1 MIAKKIA
8 DSCYSTLA
16 LSAATLVVLA
26 GIGFFSGEGMVRE
39 WVMQLCCYGLF
50 AMSLNLLIGNSGMLS
65 FGHGAFFGL
74 SAYSFCL
81 LMKNM
86 DIAIPFA
93 ILVTLVLVGAVAA
106 LIGFI
111 SVRIEGIFFSF
122 ITLAIQMLIYSLV
135 LAWSELTGG
144 EQGLIGGVPRPV
156 FLGVNL
162 ADPWHLY
169 LFSVTSFVA
178 CVALIYQVVRSPF
191 GTALRMIRDNPSRA
205 SFVGLNVIACR
216 VLMFVIAALFAAVA
230 GILMGLQISGAYPN
244 FVYWTL
250 SGEGLFMVM
259 LGGLNQFFGP
269 IVGSALLIVINGVL
283 NNLGW
288 PHGLVLGA
296 IILFMVLGLKQG
308 LLEFL
313 ITLWKKAGS
322 QKASSPP
329 SARNVVG
336 ADEAEGQK

>member
-1 MIAKKIA
+1 M
-8 DSCYSTLA
+8 
-16 LSAATLVVLA
+16 LVA
-26 GIGFFSGEGMVRE
+26 
-39 WVMQLCCYGLF
+39 
-50 AMSLNLLIGNSGMLS
+50 
-65 FGHGAFFGL
+65 
-74 SAYSFCL
+74 
-81 LMKNM
+81 
-86 DIAIPFA
+86 
-93 ILVTLVLVGAVAA
+93 AVAA

-135 LAWSELTGG
+135 VAWSGLTGG

-156 FLGVNL
+156 FLGINL

-169 LFSVTSFVA
+169 LFSVTAFVA
-178 CVALIYQVVRSPF
+178 CVALIYQVVKSPF

-205 SFVGLNVIACR
+205 SFVGLNVIAYR
-216 VLMFVIAALFAAVA
+216 VSMFVIAALFAAVA

-259 LGGLNQFFGP
+259 LGGINQFFGP

-283 NNLGW
+283 NNLGG
-288 PHGLVLGA
+288 PHGIILGA
-296 IILFMVLGLKQG
+296 VILFMVLGLEKG

-313 ITLWKKAGS
+313 VELLGKAGRKKASPQPPVPAVGGA
-322 QKASSPP
+322 AS
-329 SARNVVG
+329 V
-336 ADEAEGQK
+336 EGQK